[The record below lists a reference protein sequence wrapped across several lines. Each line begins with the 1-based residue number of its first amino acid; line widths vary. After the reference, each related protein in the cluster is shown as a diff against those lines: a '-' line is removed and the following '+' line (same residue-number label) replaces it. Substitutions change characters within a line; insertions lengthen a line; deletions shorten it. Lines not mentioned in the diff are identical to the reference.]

1 MNRFNANKL
10 SELEKNKNS
19 HTTGIIS
26 EPSDSIKFGSQF
38 NLIMKQI
45 GLGLP
50 VEPFLIQYPQ
60 IAEWVK
66 LANPFLQLPGTK
78 QWDAELQ
85 CFYKKQL
92 LEANYDLIIYQ
103 NNQVIGIDWTIQKS
117 SNFRY
122 LENSL
127 LTQLRLFLLCIIT
140 KLPYEQV
147 NLVYVFVN
155 KPDIYQFAYSQNQH
169 LAFKERLESILAQ
182 FTEEEVQEYIQH
194 EDEQVNLEMLHQKW
208 LKGEI
213 TVKDYFD
220 AIPEVEL

>member
-10 SELEKNKNS
+10 SELEKNKNPYP
-19 HTTGIIS
+19 TEIIS
-26 EPSDSIKFGSQF
+26 EPLDSIKLGSQF
-38 NLIMKQI
+38 NLIMTQI

-50 VEPFLIQYPQ
+50 VEPFLIQYPK

-103 NNQVIGIDWTIQKS
+103 DNQVIGIDWTIQKS

-122 LENSL
+122 LENSF
-127 LTQLRLFLLCIIT
+127 LTQLRLFLLRNRT
-140 KLPYEQV
+140 QLAHEQV
-147 NLVYVFVN
+147 NLVYLFVN
-155 KPDIYQFAYSQNQH
+155 KPDIYQFTYSQNQH
-169 LAFKERLESILAQ
+169 LAFKERLESILTQ
-182 FTEEEVQEYIQH
+182 FAEEEVQEDIQH
-194 EDEQVNLEMLHQKW
+194 EDEQSNLEMLHQKW